1 MCLGIYTHD
10 LVFNSHRPSRID
22 SSGSEDGL
30 INFERH
36 RVTAAIVKNLL
47 RLVEG
52 SSKYEIQPVEGVIER
67 CLWMAALPDEEI
79 HALSKKIQ

>member
-1 MCLGIYTHD
+1 ME
-10 LVFNSHRPSRID
+10 V
-22 SSGSEDGL
+22 SGDGEAL

-52 SSKYEIQPVEGVIER
+52 STKYKIAPVEGVIER
-67 CLWMAALPDEEI
+67 CLWMAALPDDEI
-79 HALSKKIQ
+79 HALSKNIQ